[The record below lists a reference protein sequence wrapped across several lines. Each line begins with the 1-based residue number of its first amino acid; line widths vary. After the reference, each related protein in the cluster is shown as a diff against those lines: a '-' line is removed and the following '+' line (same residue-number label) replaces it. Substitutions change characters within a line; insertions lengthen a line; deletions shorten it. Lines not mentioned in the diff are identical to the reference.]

1 MSFQLQYKTK
11 QGDWVTDRSPLRTY
25 KTRKA
30 AKGAVA
36 FMVEK
41 TGVRIV
47 PVAKVAKPQP

>member
-1 MSFQLQYKTK
+1 MSFHLQYKTK
-11 QGDWVTDRSPLRTY
+11 QGDWVTDRLRTY